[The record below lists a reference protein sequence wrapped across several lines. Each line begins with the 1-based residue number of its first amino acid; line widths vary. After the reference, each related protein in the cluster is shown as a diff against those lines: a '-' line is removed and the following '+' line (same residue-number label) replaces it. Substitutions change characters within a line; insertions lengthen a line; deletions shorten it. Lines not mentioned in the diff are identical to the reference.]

1 MRESFDPEKV
11 IIPEVEM
18 HQSQRFLEMYYRP
31 PSQMLLSRDETR
43 EISPQVLQDLKN
55 ELIKLRTILSASQ
68 NAFKTQIRTLNLAI
82 DQFQTQ
88 RFLNPR
94 MMQQP
99 FGPRPDQIKA
109 KTPQSQKTAGKN
121 RNLTQNQAPQNPRG
135 SERSVRSNDRV
146 AQQSSGNPLD
156 IWCRS
161 EPMFAPLPSTED
173 ITNIFRSVIESGLKN
188 SRMKMIPPPPEST
201 QHWSITLM
209 EKMQKMAKENK
220 RVPKLQQPPG
230 PPPSAYD
237 ISEYWMEHTPSFP
250 IEPMQKQNASTL
262 HHLLSCIVET
272 EPLPPSNR
280 QKDLYLPLNV
290 LAPRYKHDKYLCLDF
305 EQRLNLE
312 LKSVGLDASTAK
324 IITEKDTFSDEIAK
338 KREEINQL
346 IPIVQKSAKQL
357 LEKMPALRKIE
368 NQRYEEQRAYNQL
381 LQQTQTKKKKK

>member
-18 HQSQRFLEMYYRP
+18 RQSQRFLEMYYRP
-31 PSQMLLSRDETR
+31 PSQMLLSRDESR
-43 EISPQVLQDLKN
+43 EISPQVLQDLQN
-55 ELIKLRTILSASQ
+55 ELIKLRTTLYNSQ
-68 NAFKTQIRTLNLAI
+68 NAFKTQIISLNSAI
-82 DQFQTQ
+82 DHFQTQ
-88 RFLNPR
+88 SFRNPR

-121 RNLTQNQAPQNPRG
+121 RNANQNQTPQNPRG

-173 ITNIFRSVIESGLKN
+173 ITAVFRSVIESGLKN
-188 SRMKMIPPPPEST
+188 SRMKITAPPPGST

-230 PPPSAYD
+230 PPPAAYD
-237 ISEYWMEHTPSFP
+237 ISDYWMEHTPDFP

-280 QKDLYLPLNV
+280 KRDLYLPLNV

-312 LKSVGLDASTAK
+312 LRSVGLDASTAK
-324 IITEKDTFSDEIAK
+324 IITEQDTFADEIAK

-346 IPIVQKSAKQL
+346 IPIVQNSAKQL
-357 LEKMPALRKIE
+357 IEKLPVLRKIE
-368 NQRYEEQRAYNQL
+368 NERYEEQRIYNQL
-381 LQQTQTKKKKK
+381 LQSQTKKRKK